1 MQGRDGR
8 TDSSI
13 EKAST
18 REKKNENRHEESN
31 IAPGERFS
39 KQVEAEPKELDTS
52 PDGGYGWVV
61 VACVCM
67 INAHTWGLNAAYGVF
82 LAHYLSE
89 GGLFPG
95 VRPLQYA
102 FVGGLSISQALMI
115 SPIVGLATKHLGITA
130 TLLIGVFLE
139 TAAFV
144 GASFATQIWHVF
156 LSQGICFGWGMG
168 FLFVGSAGITAQ
180 WFTARRSLANG
191 IAASGAG
198 LGGVVY
204 SLAAQA
210 IIDSISLAWAFR
222 ILAIAAFT
230 ANAVSA
236 ILIKDRNK
244 HIGTQMSFDYRIFKR
259 WEFIGFLLFGI
270 LSELAYVVLLFS
282 LPNYSTTIGLT
293 HEQGSI
299 IGALFNLGLA
309 LGRPIIG
316 YYSDS
321 IGRLNMASAMTCLS
335 GVFCLLVWMFA
346 QTFGV
351 LALFSILGG
360 AVGGTFW
367 AVVAPVTTEV
377 VGLVDLSAA
386 LSCTWLVLVL
396 PTTCKC

>member
-1 MQGRDGR
+1 MQRYPSLANSN
-8 TDSSI
+8 TTT
-13 EKAST
+13 ASN
-18 REKKNENRHEESN
+18 REKSPSRHADGKTSSRDED
-31 IAPGERFS
+31 
-39 KQVEAEPKELDTS
+39 AEKVQSEQKEVDT
-52 PDGGYGWVV
+52 PPNGGYGWVV
-61 VACVCM
+61 VACVLM

-82 LAHYLSE
+82 LAHYLSQD
-89 GGLFPG
+89 GLFPG
-95 VRPLQYA
+95 AGPLEYA
-102 FVGGLSISQALMI
+102 FIGGLSISQALMI
-115 SPIVGLATKHLGITA
+115 SPLVGWTTKHLGTTT
-130 TLLIGVFLE
+130 TLLIGAVLE
-139 TAAFV
+139 SMAFI
-144 GASFATQIWHVF
+144 GASFSTQIWHVF
-156 LSQGICFGWGMG
+156 LSQGVCFGWGMG
-168 FLFVGSAGITAQ
+168 FLYVGSAGITAQ
-180 WFTARRSLANG
+180 WFTTRRSLANG

-210 IIDSISLAWAFR
+210 IIRSINLAWSFR

-244 HIGTQMSFDYRIFKR
+244 HIGTQMSFDYRLLLR

-293 HEQGSI
+293 HQQGSI

-321 IGRLNMASAMTCLS
+321 IGRINMASAMTCLS
-335 GVFCLLVWMFA
+335 GVFCLLIWMFA
-346 QTFGV
+346 QNFGV
-351 LALFSILGG
+351 LALFSVLGG

-367 AVVAPVTTEV
+367 AVAAPVTTEV

-396 PTTCKC
+396 PTTCE

>member
-1 MQGRDGR
+1 
-8 TDSSI
+8 
-13 EKAST
+13 
-18 REKKNENRHEESN
+18 
-31 IAPGERFS
+31 
-39 KQVEAEPKELDTS
+39 
-52 PDGGYGWVV
+52 V

-210 IIDSISLAWAFR
+210 VIDSISLAWAFR

-396 PTTCKC
+396 PTTCNC